1 MGEKDH
7 SHRSLGADAALWYVP
22 LDVFRRVR
30 TADVDTR
37 SRVALLADL
46 CRINTLYM
54 IMRAGSGHIGSSFS
68 STDLITWLWMQEL
81 VDPNSGAPGSDVY
94 FSSKGH
100 DAPAL
105 YSLLIALEKLDFDLV
120 HKLRQIDGLPGH
132 PDIAT
137 PFIATNTGSLGMG
150 ISKAYG
156 MARANR
162 FKNAGGRIFV
172 MTGDGELQEGQIW
185 ESLQPVANEQLSD
198 ITVIVDHNKYQSDT
212 LVSAVSDLGPLEEKF
227 RAFGWEVR
235 RGDGHDP
242 SAIQRAL
249 EHFAAVNDRPKV
261 FIADTIK
268 GKGVSFMEGL
278 ACGDQTYHFHAGAPS
293 LENYLAA
300 TSELLDRVNRSLQ
313 TLGESPVSLASGP
326 LPVRITP
333 SQPEKIVLAY
343 GDELLAMARQRP
355 EIVVLDADLLT
366 DCGIEAFRAELPDRF
381 IECGIA
387 EQHMVSAAG
396 GLALR
401 GMLPVVHSFACFL
414 TTRANEHIY
423 NNATERTRIIYVG
436 TLAGAIP
443 GGPGHS
449 HQSVRDISAIGA
461 VPGLVAIEPCSEREA
476 RLAIRWAVEDNAAS
490 TYLRF
495 VNVPIDLP
503 YSLPADYRLE
513 VGRGVTLRAGRDVA
527 IVGYGTALLSNAYR
541 AAEELQ
547 RDGIAAAVIDLP
559 WLNRIDD
566 AWAHETLGRF
576 TTVITLDNHYVEFG
590 QGVMIAA
597 ALARTQTSV
606 DVVPIG
612 LREIPACGSNADV
625 LAHHG
630 LDAASIAGTIRTRV
644 RGDRGARTEFA
655 EGTAAE
661 ARRHGG
667 AEVSLFNFN
676 KYS

>member
-7 SHRSLGADAALWYVP
+7 SHRALGADAVLSYVP
-22 LDVFRRVR
+22 LPVFRRVR
-30 TADVDTR
+30 DAQIARDA
-37 SRVALLADL
+37 RVALLGDL

-68 STDLITWLWMQEL
+68 STDLITWLWTQEL
-81 VDPNSGAPGSDVY
+81 NNPNSGLPGTDVY

-132 PDIAT
+132 PDVGT

-162 FKNAGGRIFV
+162 FKGSSGRIFL

-185 ESLQPVANEQLSD
+185 ESLQPVANERLGE
-198 ITVIVDHNKYQSDT
+198 ITVVVDHNKYQSDT
-212 LVSAVSDLGPLEEKF
+212 LVSSVSDLGPLEDKF

-242 SAIQRAL
+242 RVISDVMT
-249 EHFAAVNDRPKV
+249 HFAAIVDRPKV

-268 GKGVSFMEGL
+268 GKGVSFMEGI
-278 ACGDQTYHFHAGAPS
+278 ACGDQTYQFHAGAPS
-293 LENYLAA
+293 VANYVKA
-300 TSELLDRVNRSLQ
+300 TAELVDRINGRLRALGHDDIALD
-313 TLGESPVSLASGP
+313 TAP

-333 SQPEKIVLAY
+333 TKPEKIVLAY

-366 DCGIEAFRAELPDRF
+366 DCGIEAFREELPDRF

-396 GLALR
+396 GLALH

-423 NNATERTRIIYVG
+423 NNATERRKIIYVG
-436 TLAGAIP
+436 TLAGVVP

-461 VPGLVAIEPCSEREA
+461 VPGLVAFEPCNEREA
-476 RLAIRWAVEDNAAS
+476 RLAIRWAVEENSES

-495 VNVPIDLP
+495 VNVPLDLP
-503 YSLPADYRLE
+503 YSLPADYRLS
-513 VGRGVTLRAGRDVA
+513 VGRGAALKTGHDAA

-541 AAEELQ
+541 AAERLAE
-547 RDGIAAAVIDLP
+547 DGLDVAVIDLP

-566 AWAHETLGRF
+566 DWVREELAKYNLL
-576 TTVITLDNHYVEFG
+576 VTLDNHYLEFG
-590 QGVMIAA
+590 QGVMIGA
-597 ALARTQTSV
+597 ALARTRASADLV
-606 DVVPIG
+606 SIG
-612 LREIPACGSNADV
+612 VAEIPACGSNADV

-630 LDAASIAGTIRTRV
+630 LDADSIAGVV
-644 RGDRGARTEFA
+644 RAR
-655 EGTAAE
+655 
-661 ARRHGG
+661 ARSRIS
-667 AEVSLFNFN
+667 A
-676 KYS
+676 